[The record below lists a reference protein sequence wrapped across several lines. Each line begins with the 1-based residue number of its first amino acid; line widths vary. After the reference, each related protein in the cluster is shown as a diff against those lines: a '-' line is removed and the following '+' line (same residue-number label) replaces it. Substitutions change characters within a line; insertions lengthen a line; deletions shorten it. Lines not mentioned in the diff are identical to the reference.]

1 MSGSDREASGAGL
14 GAPRVVLALPVY
26 NSEVFLPATIRSIAA
41 QDYPNLDIVMADDA
55 SHDRTFALCQAFA
68 EKESRVR
75 LERHRERLGW
85 VGNYNSLIEHATGD
99 YFLWA
104 AHDDLYEPHYVS
116 DLVALLET
124 RPDCVLAYSAVATM
138 DVEGRAKG
146 HWPGA
151 GRMDYQG
158 TRLRRGLRYLWW
170 TEWQKGI
177 AFHCIVRTSALR
189 AAGGLTPIRFAAD
202 DLWLFRLSL
211 LGAFAYDP
219 RPLLR
224 KRLHRAS
231 ASANYGR
238 GLGEWMEYILA
249 HREVVREAGLSE
261 RETKLLLAAVRLRQ
275 AWLVCFWPVI
285 LGRRLLSRL
294 KRFARGW
301 CPAIGAAPKR

>member
-1 MSGSDREASGAGL
+1 M
-14 GAPRVVLALPVY
+14 
-26 NSEVFLPATIRSIAA
+26 
-41 QDYPNLDIVMADDA
+41 
-55 SHDRTFALCQAFA
+55 
-68 EKESRVR
+68 
-75 LERHRERLGW
+75 
-85 VGNYNSLIEHATGD
+85 
-99 YFLWA
+99 
-104 AHDDLYEPHYVS
+104 S
-116 DLVALLET
+116 DLVALLEA
-124 RPDCVLAYSAVATM
+124 RPACVLAYSAAATM
-138 DVEGRAKG
+138 DVEGRTKG

-177 AFHCIVRTSALR
+177 AFHCIVRTSALS

-219 RPLLR
+219 RPLFR

-238 GLGEWMEYILA
+238 RFGEWMEYILA
-249 HREVVREAGLSE
+249 HRDVVREAGLSE
-261 RETKLLLAAVRLRQ
+261 RENQAVSSRRFRLRQ

-294 KRFARGW
+294 KRFALGPSPDKGGAGRERRGQEVTLQAASAVW
-301 CPAIGAAPKR
+301 EKQPAPSAGNRRSTRAFAACMTGPPAGRLMGRPLHWNRDTKCPTIPPRSSVCRSFQALGRKRLST